1 MLDLEMQINRS
12 NTARASSISQLQEQV
27 EQALTERDGAKA
39 GAVKLEMVI
48 ADLKERLENRKSPQK
63 VSESEDFR
71 EKYVLVSA

>member
-1 MLDLEMQINRS
+1 MQINRS

-48 ADLKERLENRKSPQK
+48 ADLKERLDNRKSPQK
-63 VSESEDFR
+63 AAESEDFR
-71 EKYVLVSA
+71 EKYVQVSA